1 MDLDNLLDADM
12 LLEYSS
18 ACTTRIL
25 GLAAEECGRSSY
37 HIDQV
42 FSRYDL
48 MDPDFQTE
56 NIDDI
61 DICQGFV
68 TPQDILTDICME
80 RVEFVVKTIGY
91 MEDCWTNYSTSVPK
105 EYQIVAQKLWEFV
118 KDEAEQ
124 HVQSLYGDE
133 YMEEFAT
140 MGDFLFI
147 NQKGQE
153 LVK

>member
-1 MDLDNLLDADM
+1 MDDADM
-12 LLEYSS
+12 LQEYSS

-48 MDPDFQTE
+48 LDPDFQME
-56 NIDDI
+56 NIDHI
-61 DICQGFV
+61 DVCQGFV
-68 TPQDILTDICME
+68 TPEDILTDICGK
-80 RVEFVVKTIGY
+80 RVEVVVKTIGS

-105 EYQIVAQKLWEFV
+105 ENAIVATKLWEFV
-118 KDEAEQ
+118 KDDAEQ

-133 YMEEFAT
+133 YMVEFKK
-140 MGDFLFI
+140 MGDFFF
-147 NQKGQE
+147 N
-153 LVK
+153 